1 MTIDRRG
8 ALAAL
13 GATLGGGFAGCLARD
28 PGPGD
33 GDGDGD
39 GDGNGNG
46 TAARPI
52 HLRVRNADEAS
63 RSVAVTIRDG
73 DGTTTFDGSLDVPA
87 GSTTLVRAVATS
99 ETALELTAG
108 LGDDETA
115 AAFDAGEVG
124 VVGAAAY
131 VDVAVEDGAITIEAA
146 AAEASLPRL
155 EAPEDR
161 IETPDCGPDG
171 RRDPTWLC
179 AHLSRYPSV
188 SFEQATSTGPLLAD
202 GGLQFGEEVAPLQ
215 LYATLLGE
223 ADDLDRLDPDAGGP
237 AIDLL
242 RRVDPGSEVGLLV
255 QTGWGSGTVT
265 PHLTRIGPSDGGF
278 HAAGCYRRPCGGT
291 DDITVRTL
299 AARFER
305 PDEPAEGRVSLV
317 VDPSTVVT
325 VGVDEGVVS
334 VVEPD

>member
-8 ALAAL
+8 ALATL
-13 GATLGGGFAGCLARD
+13 GATLGGAFAGCLARD
-28 PGPGD
+28 PGP

-52 HLRVRNADEAS
+52 HLRVRNADAEA
-63 RSVAVTIRDG
+63 RSVAVMVRDG
-73 DGTTTFDGSLDVPA
+73 GGTTTFDGSLDVSA
-87 GSTTLVRAVATS
+87 GSTTLVRAVAS
-99 ETALELTAG
+99 SDVGLALTAG
-108 LGDDETA
+108 QGDDETSA
-115 AAFDAGEVG
+115 AYDAGEVG
-124 VVGAAAY
+124 IVGAAAY
-131 VDVAVEDGAITIEAA
+131 VDVVVEDGAITIEAD
-146 AAEASLPRL
+146 AEEGSRPRL

-188 SFEQATSTGPLLAD
+188 SFEQTTSTGPLLAD
-202 GGLQFGEEVAPLQ
+202 EGLQFGEEVAPLQ
-215 LYATLLGE
+215 LYATLLTD
-223 ADDLDRLDPDAGGP
+223 ADDLERLHPDAGGP
-237 AIDLL
+237 AVDLL
-242 RRVDPGSEVGLLV
+242 RRLDPGSQVGLLV
-255 QTGWGSGTVT
+255 QTGWGSGSVT
-265 PHLTRIGPSDGGF
+265 PHLTRIGPADGGF
-278 HAAGCYRRPCGGT
+278 HAAGCYRRPCAGT

-305 PDEPAEGRVSLV
+305 PDEPAQGRVSLV